1 MLARGSLCASSHR
14 SPEGALIIASN
25 TVVILTGD
33 WCVDADTQDIL
44 GVMVV
49 WRDGVVCCVLVSGTQ
64 TASGAGGCCDDWGLS
79 HNLTYKNC
87 SILP

>member
-1 MLARGSLCASSHR
+1 M
-14 SPEGALIIASN
+14 
-25 TVVILTGD
+25 
-33 WCVDADTQDIL
+33 DADTQDTL

-64 TASGAGGCCDDWGLS
+64 TAAQGHSGAGGCFDDRGLS
-79 HNLTYKNC
+79 HYLTYKNC